1 LSEIVNGNDGNSA
14 VIPRSSIRHGTFASV
29 AVAPGDPKRIVVKHA
44 MRPIRFQPIYQARVW
59 GGRRLESLFGRQLP
73 DARPYGESWELC
85 DRPEAQSIVIGGPFA
100 GKTLHELWTRHRV
113 EVFGARH
120 QNHPAKS
127 FPILLKILDCCDV
140 LSLQVHPPAAIAPS
154 LGGEPKTEMWFVAHA
169 EGDALIHAGLRRG
182 TTREEFEAALRDGTA
197 ASLVHS
203 TMPRAGEFML
213 VESGRIHALGAGLL
227 VYEIQQNSDTTYRVF
242 DWNRPGLD
250 GLPRPLH
257 VEQSLACIDFNDF
270 EPAMQS
276 PAAGGRMVECPHFAV
291 TFHRIEPGGHAD
303 PGVAPDDFVCVA
315 VVRGQGA
322 LRGENIV
329 AGDFLLL
336 PASIAV
342 RPISAGESGLEWLE
356 IRLPNPASLTEDSTR
371 P

>member
-1 LSEIVNGNDGNSA
+1 M
-14 VIPRSSIRHGTFASV
+14 
-29 AVAPGDPKRIVVKHA
+29 RIMLQHA
-44 MRPIRFQPIYQARVW
+44 MRPLRFQPVYQTRVW
-59 GGRRLESLFGRQLP
+59 GGRRLESLLGRHLP
-73 DARPYGESWELC
+73 DARPYGESWEIC
-85 DRPEAQSIVIGGPFA
+85 DRSGAQSIVAGGPFA

-113 EVFGARH
+113 EVFGASQ
-120 QNHPAKS
+120 QNHPAKN

-169 EGDALIHAGLRRG
+169 EGDALIYAGLRRG
-182 TTREEFEAALRDGTA
+182 TTRVEFEAALKDGTA

-203 TMPRAGEFML
+203 TMPRTGEFML

-227 VYEIQQNSDTTYRVF
+227 IYEIQQNSDTTYRVF
-242 DWNRPGLD
+242 DWNRAGLD
-250 GLPRPLH
+250 GRPRPLH
-257 VEQSLACIDFNDF
+257 VTESLACIDFNDF

-291 TFHRIEPGGHAD
+291 TFHKIEPGGHAD

-322 LRGENIV
+322 LGGENIV

-356 IRLPNPASLTEDSTR
+356 IKLPDPASLTEDPSR